1 MSLKWRFHFVDQLN
15 NHINLKFVL
24 INIGKTTVHFNKK
37 LMLCYFDFG
46 FFLYCPC
53 ILPEGSLMEEPP
65 DLSNLRRL
73 FLNLPFRVLGLGLPI
88 ICWRIMMLS
97 SLSTNSISLSFSSCS
112 RLYRN
117 SSTFFCFSASFVSSS
132 SRLLSS
138 YKTITELQIA
148 VYS

>member
-1 MSLKWRFHFVDQLN
+1 MVKPQYILTEEFRK
-15 NHINLKFVL
+15 INA
-24 INIGKTTVHFNKK
+24 
-37 LMLCYFDFG
+37 MLFWFWF